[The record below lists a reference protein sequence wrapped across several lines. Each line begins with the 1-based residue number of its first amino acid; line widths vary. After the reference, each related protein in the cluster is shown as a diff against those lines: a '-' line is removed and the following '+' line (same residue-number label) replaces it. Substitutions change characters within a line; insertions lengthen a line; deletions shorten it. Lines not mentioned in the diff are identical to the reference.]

1 MDLLVRTDD
10 KLSSRQST
18 VLNSSTSSEE
28 SDNSTGILG
37 SDDSSVPV
45 YQVLIN
51 AWDDEAVA
59 EQIDMAVYA
68 NMKQD
73 AEESDGTAVGDE
85 YVSKYN
91 TTWGMQYTV
100 LVHRALKNS
109 RSAIFTSI
117 NMVKSVALG
126 LIVGLLYCK
135 CGMQV

>member
-10 KLSSRQST
+10 KSSSRQST
-18 VLNSSTSSEE
+18 ILHSSTSSEE
-28 SDNSTGILG
+28 SDNSTGISG
-37 SDDSSVPV
+37 SDDSVPV

-68 NMKQD
+68 NIKQD
-73 AEESDGTAVGDE
+73 AKESDGTAVGDE

-126 LIVGLLYCK
+126 LIVGLLYCTY
-135 CGMQV
+135 GMQV